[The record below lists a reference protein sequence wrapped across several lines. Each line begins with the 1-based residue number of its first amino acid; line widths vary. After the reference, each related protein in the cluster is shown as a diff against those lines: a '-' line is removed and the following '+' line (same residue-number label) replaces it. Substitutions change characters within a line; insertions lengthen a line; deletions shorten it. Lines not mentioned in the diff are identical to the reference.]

1 MSQLSEA
8 YSEEC
13 AKREKVEEE
22 LEYLISSE
30 DSELNVALRNNV
42 KFEKDMEDM
51 NKLVQEKLL
60 EIQGLHGDIEVLL
73 ENVQTNEKMIESLQ
87 GELQSFKLQV
97 DEKNAEIA

>member
-1 MSQLSEA
+1 LSEA

-51 NKLVQEKLL
+51 NKLV
-60 EIQGLHGDIEVLL
+60 
-73 ENVQTNEKMIESLQ
+73 
-87 GELQSFKLQV
+87 
-97 DEKNAEIA
+97 

>member
-73 ENVQTNEKMIESLQ
+73 ENVQTNEKTIESLQ

>member
-1 MSQLSEA
+1 MTQLNEA

-22 LEYLISSE
+22 LEYLITSE

-42 KFEKDMEDM
+42 KFEKDLEDM
-51 NKLVQEKLL
+51 NKLVQEKQL
-60 EIQGLHGDIEVLL
+60 EIQGLHGDLEVLL
-73 ENVQTNEKMIESLQ
+73 ENVKINEKTIESLQ
-87 GELQSFKLQV
+87 AELQSFRQQV